1 MNSPRE
7 SRDIKPTAI
16 GYLYTAV
23 GGLTGSAA
31 IEVQRASLH
40 AFCRKQGLALDFCY
54 TDFALSRRGRTQAVR
69 RLLSQQGPQVLVV
82 ASLARLTR
90 NPAVFSRIVD
100 RILAKGRHLVSAD
113 GQLDTRTQPGR
124 LMVELMRV
132 CGEVERD
139 NAAPTLH

>member
-1 MNSPRE
+1 MNRRRE
-7 SRDIKPTAI
+7 NQSSQLAAI
-16 GYLYTAV
+16 GYLYSAV

-31 IEVQRASLH
+31 IEVQRSSLH

-54 TDFALSRRGRTQAVR
+54 TDFALSRRGRMQAVR
-69 RLLSQQGPQVLVV
+69 HLLNRQGPQVLVI

-100 RILAKGRHLVSAD
+100 RILAKGRDLVTAD

-124 LMVELMRV
+124 LDRKSVV
-132 CGEVERD
+132 
-139 NAAPTLH
+139 